1 MLHKDDDLHDAIAKI
16 PQHVALPVNMRPVD
30 TLSLGENCMHKDGS
44 LVNKLRNEEE
54 KKESILTFGG
64 QYCAI
69 FTSYEKSSNENP
81 SHNTCC
87 VMQSTSIG
95 GCGGRVGGVHA
106 TFLTKEI
113 INQGIK
119 WLRGNAYA
127 EKDPGSVAD
136 ALQEYLN
143 ALKEV
148 IPLQNPSELSLNHAS
163 DFIKQREW
171 PDDSQEDRTSVL
183 KLIEQYSRMES
194 NSELSK
200 ACCLARRFI
209 YKHLAKQ
216 TKIVAHAVDGIH
228 RLTAL
233 ECVLI
238 GYQQPEEDDYAVRLP
253 HAETSLA
260 INAMVP
266 TETELRDEDFI
277 NIMKDISSEC
287 QQSFGSL
294 QPHSKKVFFA
304 AMIRHLDELCKGGG
318 GRRSPFFLMKMTTN
332 SVENQIAYFAYLIIK
347 VVRDKKHVQN
357 YRMVPNMHL
366 ETLVEEKDEETW
378 TNLFKN
384 KNNKFS
390 FLWDDGK
397 FSLLNFIYCHSDIFN
412 MNRYK
417 RDGGFN
423 AEVFELVQV
432 LLWSR
437 ISQETYNGLIN
448 FFTTNRVSSTVTQ
461 VSASDKD
468 GKMTD
473 RWISGF
479 LDTVTTS
486 VYYSYKVINK
496 AKKNSSKDFEILL
509 MGLIK
514 SAIVNTT
521 DFFSE
526 YGLDPSPP
534 DWFKQVQEKM
544 EDQELIMRAIGDVL
558 ETKGTAKEKN
568 VNAISENFSK
578 YMINNLRD
586 NFVAFLRTAF
596 AFYLQLRI
604 FNKTRGRSNLQQQHL
619 DNSLGKKRTIIVMED
634 TNQKWTAC
642 IKEYASKIARDQFS
656 GERLEGN
663 ILLMTRHFID
673 SKNHVQSMK
682 AKKYNKPVEEEV
694 ITTPEHQVMKE
705 LMTSIQSLK
714 EADFPTYIEE
724 LISNNS
730 LDEDT
735 KDKAEK
741 LVELFQ
747 KLFNKGSD
755 ESNRKDDDGDSSRVD
770 DYF

>member
-1 MLHKDDDLHDAIAKI
+1 MLHKDDDLQNAKAKI
-16 PQHVALPVNMRPVD
+16 PQHVALPVNMRKVD
-30 TLSLGENCMHKDGS
+30 TLTLGENCMHKDDS
-44 LVNKLRNEEE
+44 LVNQLRKE
-54 KKESILTFGG
+54 KEKNDSSILANGG
-64 QYCAI
+64 QFCVI
-69 FTSYEKSSNENP
+69 FTSYDENP
-81 SHNTCC
+81 SPNTNTCQMN
-87 VMQSTSIG
+87 VMQSTLMVEASNF
-95 GCGGRVGGVHA
+95 HA
-106 TFLTKEI
+106 THLTMEI

-119 WLRGNAYA
+119 WLRGSAYA
-127 EKDPGSVAD
+127 EKDFGSVAD

-163 DFIKQREW
+163 KFIDSREW
-171 PDDSQEDRTSVL
+171 SDDSQEDKTSVL
-183 KLIEQYSRMES
+183 DCIEKYSRMES

-209 YKHLAKQ
+209 YKYLAKQ
-216 TKIVAHAVDGIH
+216 TKIVAHVLDGIH
-228 RLTAL
+228 QLTAL
-233 ECVLI
+233 ECLLI
-238 GYQQPEEDDYAVRLP
+238 GYQQPDTDNYAVRLP
-253 HAETSLA
+253 HAGTNLA
-260 INAMVP
+260 ITSMVP
-266 TETELRDEDFI
+266 PELDLESKDFLDD
-277 NIMKDISSEC
+277 MKRISSEC

-304 AMIRHLDELCKGGG
+304 AMIVHLNELCGGL
-318 GRRSPFFLMKMTTN
+318 RMAQQFFSSMKMRTN
-332 SVENQIAYFAYLIIK
+332 LIEKQIAFFANLIIK
-347 VVRDKKHVQN
+347 VIRDKKHVQN
-357 YRMVPNMHL
+357 YCMVPNMHL
-366 ETLVEEKDEETW
+366 KTLVEEKDEETW

-384 KNNKFS
+384 KNDKFS

-412 MNRYK
+412 MNRYA
-417 RDGGFN
+417 RDGFN
-423 AEVFELVQV
+423 AEVFELAQV

-437 ISQETYNGLIN
+437 ISPETFKQLIN
-448 FFTTNRVSSTVTQ
+448 FFTTNRVSSTVAQ

-486 VYYSYKVINK
+486 VYYSYKVITK
-496 AKKNSSKDFEILL
+496 AKNSSKDSEILL

-514 SAIVNTT
+514 SAIVGTT

-526 YGLDPSPP
+526 YGIDPSPP

-544 EDQELIMRAIGDVL
+544 ENQDLIMRAIEDVL
-558 ETKGTAKEKN
+558 ETKGTAQGKN
-568 VNAISENFSK
+568 VNAIYENFSK
-578 YMINNLRD
+578 YMINNLQD

-604 FNKTRGRSNLQQQHL
+604 FTKMRGRSNVQLPTPPNLGH
-619 DNSLGKKRTIIVMED
+619 SLGIKRTIIVMED

-642 IKEYASKIARDQFS
+642 IKEYASMIAREQFT
-656 GERLEGN
+656 GERLEGT
-663 ILLMTRHFID
+663 ILLMTRHFIG

-694 ITTPEHQVMKE
+694 ITAPEHQVMKE

-714 EADFPTYIEE
+714 EREFPTYIEN
-724 LISNNS
+724 LISNYS
-730 LDEDT
+730 LDEET
-735 KDKAEK
+735 KEKAEK

-747 KLFNKGSD
+747 KLSNKGSD
-755 ESNRKDDDGDSSRVD
+755 ESDSKDDDSSRVD

>member
-1 MLHKDDDLHDAIAKI
+1 MLHKDDDLQDAIAKI

-30 TLSLGENCMHKDGS
+30 TLALGENCMHKKKS
-44 LVNKLRNEEE
+44 LVNQLRKE
-54 KKESILTFGG
+54 KEKNESILSCG
-64 QYCAI
+64 QFCVI

-81 SHNTCC
+81 SHNTK
-87 VMQSTSIG
+87 MQSTIMGEVSHF
-95 GCGGRVGGVHA
+95 HA
-106 TFLTKEI
+106 THLTEEI

-119 WLRGNAYA
+119 WLRGSAYV
-127 EKDPGSVAD
+127 EKDFGSVAV

-148 IPLQNPSELSLNHAS
+148 IPLQNPSDLSLNHAS
-163 DFIKQREW
+163 DFIQQREW
-171 PDDSQEDRTSVL
+171 PDDSQKDRTFVL
-183 KLIEQYSRMES
+183 DCIEKYSCMES

-216 TKIVAHAVDGIH
+216 TKIVAHVIDGIH

-238 GYQQPEEDDYAVRLP
+238 GYQQPDTDNYAVRLP
-253 HAETSLA
+253 HAGTNLA
-260 INAMVP
+260 ITSSVP
-266 TETELRDEDFI
+266 LQSHLESTDFI
-277 NIMKDISSEC
+277 KKMKKISSEC

-304 AMIRHLDELCKGGG
+304 AMIVHLNELCEGMRV
-318 GRRSPFFLMKMTTN
+318 RRRTVPLFMMTKQD
-332 SVENQIAYFAYLIIK
+332 EPPKIAYFAKLIIQ
-347 VVRDKKHVQN
+347 VIRDTKHVEN
-357 YRMVPNMHL
+357 YPMVPNMNL
-366 ETLVEEKDEETW
+366 KTLVEDKDEESW

-384 KNNKFS
+384 KNGQFS

-397 FSLLNFIYCHSDIFN
+397 FSLVNFIRCHSDIFN
-412 MNRYK
+412 KNRHA
-417 RDGGFN
+417 RDGFN
-423 AEVFELVQV
+423 AEVFELAQV

-437 ISQETYNGLIN
+437 ISPETYEQLIN
-448 FFTTNRVSSTVTQ
+448 FFTTNRVSSTVAQ

-486 VYYSYKVINK
+486 VYYSYKVITK
-496 AKKNSSKDFEILL
+496 AKNSSKDSEILL

-514 SAIVNTT
+514 SAIVGTT

-534 DWFKQVQEKM
+534 DWFKHVQEKM
-544 EDQELIMRAIGDVL
+544 EDQDLIMRAISDVL
-558 ETKGTAKEKN
+558 VTKGTAQEKN
-568 VNAISENFSK
+568 VNAIYENFSK
-578 YMINNLRD
+578 YMINNLQD

-604 FNKTRGRSNLQQQHL
+604 FTKTRGRSNLQHPTPPHL
-619 DNSLGKKRTIIVMED
+619 GHSLGIKRTIIVMED
-634 TNQKWTAC
+634 TKKWTAC
-642 IKEYASKIARDQFS
+642 IKEYASMIARDQFT
-656 GERLEGN
+656 GERLEGT

-694 ITTPEHQVMKE
+694 ITAPEHQVMKE

-714 EADFPTYIEE
+714 EREFPTYIEN

-730 LDEDT
+730 LDEET
-735 KDKAEK
+735 KEKAEK

-747 KLFNKGSD
+747 KLSNKGSD
-755 ESNRKDDDGDSSRVD
+755 ESDSKDDDGDSSRED

>member
-1 MLHKDDDLHDAIAKI
+1 MLHKDDDLQDAIAKI

-30 TLSLGENCMHKDGS
+30 TLALGENCMHTKKS
-44 LVNKLRNEEE
+44 LVNQLRKE
-54 KKESILTFGG
+54 KEKNESILSCG
-64 QYCAI
+64 QFCVI

-81 SHNTCC
+81 SHNTK
-87 VMQSTSIG
+87 MQSTIMGEVSHF
-95 GCGGRVGGVHA
+95 HA
-106 TFLTKEI
+106 THLTKEI

-119 WLRGNAYA
+119 WLRGSAYV
-127 EKDPGSVAD
+127 EKDFGSVAD

-148 IPLQNPSELSLNHAS
+148 IPLQNPSELSLKHAS
-163 DFIKQREW
+163 DFIQRREW
-171 PDDSQEDRTSVL
+171 PDDSQKDSTYVL
-183 KLIEQYSRMES
+183 DCIEKYSCMES
-194 NSELSK
+194 TSELSK

-216 TKIVAHAVDGIH
+216 TKIVAHVIDGIH

-238 GYQQPEEDDYAVRLP
+238 GYQQNTFKSNNYAVRLP
-253 HAETSLA
+253 HAGTHLA
-260 INAMVP
+260 ITSSVP
-266 TETELRDEDFI
+266 LQSHLESTDFI
-277 NIMKDISSEC
+277 KKMKEISSVC

-304 AMIRHLDELCKGGG
+304 AMIVHLNELCGGL
-318 GRRSPFFLMKMTTN
+318 RMAQQFFSSMKMRTN
-332 SVENQIAYFAYLIIK
+332 LIEKQIAFFANLIIK
-347 VVRDKKHVQN
+347 VIRDKKHVQN
-357 YRMVPNMHL
+357 YCMVPNMHL
-366 ETLVEEKDEETW
+366 KTLVEEKDEETW

-384 KNNKFS
+384 KNDKFS

-412 MNRYK
+412 MNRYA
-417 RDGGFN
+417 RDGFN
-423 AEVFELVQV
+423 AEVFELAQV

-437 ISQETYNGLIN
+437 ISPETYKQLIN
-448 FFTTNRVSSTVTQ
+448 FFTTNRVSSTVAQ

-486 VYYSYKVINK
+486 VYYSYKVITK
-496 AKKNSSKDFEILL
+496 AKNSSKDSEILL

-514 SAIVNTT
+514 SAIVGTT

-526 YGLDPSPP
+526 YGIDPSPP

-544 EDQELIMRAIGDVL
+544 ENQDLIMRAIEDVL
-558 ETKGTAKEKN
+558 ETKGTAQEKN
-568 VNAISENFSK
+568 VNAIYENFSK
-578 YMINNLRD
+578 YMINNLQD

-604 FNKTRGRSNLQQQHL
+604 FTKMRGRSNLQLPTPPHL
-619 DNSLGKKRTIIVMED
+619 GHSLGIKRTIIVMED

-642 IKEYASKIARDQFS
+642 IKEYASMIAREQFT
-656 GERLEGN
+656 GERLEGT
-663 ILLMTRHFID
+663 ILLMTRHFIG

-694 ITTPEHQVMKE
+694 ITAPEHQVMKE

-714 EADFPTYIEE
+714 EREFPTYIEN
-724 LISNNS
+724 LISNYS
-730 LDEDT
+730 LDEET
-735 KDKAEK
+735 KEKAEK

-747 KLFNKGSD
+747 KLSNKGSD
-755 ESNRKDDDGDSSRVD
+755 ESDSTDDDSSRVD